1 MHDQRLFL
9 LSSAYA
15 WAAQAQ
21 RHCYLFLLT
30 GCGYSFNDSGQSLGM
45 NSSQSI
51 APGDLNND
59 GIMSLVVANAGQ
71 GIRVSNY
78 EKNQI
83 DIFNRSQ

>member
-9 LSSAYA
+9 LSSAYT

-30 GCGYSFNDSGQSLGM
+30 GCGYSFNDSGQSLGA
-45 NSSQSI
+45 NSSQST

-59 GIMSLVVANAGQ
+59 GILSLMVANAGR
-71 GIRVSNY
+71 GNRVYNY
-78 EKNQI
+78 KKNQL
-83 DIFNRSQ
+83 DISNRSQ